1 MRFIQA
7 AVSDEK
13 HTTYT
18 TFAFMQGLTLTQL
31 IETAVDEYI
40 KRREENS
47 KEVKETKEGS

>member
-13 HTTYT
+13 HTVYS
-18 TFAFMQGLTLTQL
+18 TFAFMQRLTLTQL

-40 KRREENS
+40 KRREEDI
-47 KEVKETKEGS
+47 KDAEAGS